1 MKFKLD
7 FNLDRNPT
15 LAQIRSLPSSGRYG
29 LIALAI
35 LASYFA
41 VDSWSWSW
49 ARSWNSEAD
58 RIEKIL
64 SDSAEIVANNSENPL
79 IGPETFGP
87 VSPVGSESEGAQSMA
102 IAVVDIVKRYST
114 LNFSYAAE
122 RASMRLT
129 GFSASGE
136 KIAKVSGELQFECSP
151 EVFSKIV
158 ADIENNPA
166 IESIS
171 SIRLQRKE
179 AEKKLTVRMTVDT
192 WVIPGKSS
200 GSGGIEL

>member
-7 FNLDRNPT
+7 FNLDRNPA
-15 LAQIRSLPSSGRYG
+15 LAQIRSLPSTGRYG
-29 LIALAI
+29 MIALAI

-58 RIEKIL
+58 RIKKIL
-64 SDSAEIVANNSENPL
+64 SDSAEIVANYRDTPL

-102 IAVVDIVKRYST
+102 IAVVDIVKKYST

-129 GFSASGE
+129 GLSTSGE

-158 ADIENNPA
+158 ADIENSPA

-192 WVIPGKSS
+192 WVIPGKSG

>member
-7 FNLDRNPT
+7 FNLDRNPA

-58 RIEKIL
+58 RIKKIL
-64 SDSAEIVANNSENPL
+64 SDSAEIVANYGDTPL

-102 IAVVDIVKRYST
+102 IAVVDIVKKYST

-129 GFSASGE
+129 GFSTSGE

-158 ADIENNPA
+158 ADIENSPA

-192 WVIPGKSS
+192 WVIPGKS
-200 GSGGIEL
+200 GGAGGIEL